1 MAKLAQG
8 VGVDSDAVTAR
19 IVEIA
24 EAILEN
30 IPEVTK
36 RTKKEGLDH
45 PLIDRLAKKLTDRI
59 VACRKLIR

>member
-1 MAKLAQG
+1 
-8 VGVDSDAVTAR
+8 VTAR

-24 EAILEN
+24 DAVREN

-45 PLIDRLAKKLTDRI
+45 PLIDRLAKELTDR
-59 VACRKLIR
+59 VAACRKLIR